1 LVPHVLCVRAHLENM
16 SWGGRVYRGDPPA
29 CARTGESVTNRR
41 DKTPNAGNLGGRG
54 AQTDRRDCSRH
65 RMSLRMSSE
74 RKETSGLPRL
84 SACRAYPCAF
94 YLGALAQCH
103 HVAHGRPPLD
113 NGKHVGAPSIQGR
126 ALFAGEVVTLV
137 DADDSGPA
145 SRDVIENLLRHLEA
159 HAKPLEACCH
169 RPAQIVQAPVC
180 HTGLSVESRLGR
192 RETVEGSAKAG
203 EDQLAG
209 SRHSSQQVLRRRR
222 QRNDIKG

>member
-1 LVPHVLCVRAHLENM
+1 
-16 SWGGRVYRGDPPA
+16 
-29 CARTGESVTNRR
+29 
-41 DKTPNAGNLGGRG
+41 
-54 AQTDRRDCSRH
+54 
-65 RMSLRMSSE
+65 MSLRMSSE

-192 RETVEGSAKAG
+192 RETVEGSAKARG
-203 EDQLAG
+203 RPARRIAALLAASLAPAQTAERYG
-209 SRHSSQQVLRRRR
+209 LHRSWRGWQE
-222 QRNDIKG
+222 